1 LKSHHSQNFFEPNHP
16 RNVTE
21 TKLAAG
27 KFSTEIDPEKGA
39 NMTKLKAFIE
49 SSRTINLS
57 SVTKDKD
64 KQERFEGFRIFSIN

>member
-1 LKSHHSQNFFEPNHP
+1 LESHHSQNVFEPSHP

-21 TKLAAG
+21 TKLAAV

-57 SVTKDKD
+57 SVTKDK
-64 KQERFEGFRIFSIN
+64 ENRFEGFCIFSIN